1 MIVVKMI
8 IIPNRIGFHVN
19 IVDVSLFMKI
29 MMVDLLMVLMMM
41 IMIGIIICGFL
52 GLGGVCEGIQTNW
65 PAVS

>member
-1 MIVVKMI
+1 MVDPLMIVMKMI

-41 IMIGIIICGFL
+41 IMIGIIILWFSRFGRSL
-52 GLGGVCEGIQTNW
+52 
-65 PAVS
+65 